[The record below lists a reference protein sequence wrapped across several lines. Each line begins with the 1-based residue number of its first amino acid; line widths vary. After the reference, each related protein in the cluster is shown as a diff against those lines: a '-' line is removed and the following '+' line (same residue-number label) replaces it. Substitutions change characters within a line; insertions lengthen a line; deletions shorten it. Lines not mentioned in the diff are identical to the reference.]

1 MSKYQYRI
9 SLEDGNTVESSTPYR
24 EKTHHLETVLPVN
37 DEGARKICEALNMK
51 FLSRESPYDIKAECT
66 ASTSSFFWAGG
77 QAA

>member
-24 EKTHHLETVLPVN
+24 EKTHLLETVLPVN
-37 DEGARKICEALNMK
+37 DEGARRICEALSMK
-51 FLSRESPYDIKAECT
+51 FLSRESPNSIKAECT

-77 QAA
+77 RAA